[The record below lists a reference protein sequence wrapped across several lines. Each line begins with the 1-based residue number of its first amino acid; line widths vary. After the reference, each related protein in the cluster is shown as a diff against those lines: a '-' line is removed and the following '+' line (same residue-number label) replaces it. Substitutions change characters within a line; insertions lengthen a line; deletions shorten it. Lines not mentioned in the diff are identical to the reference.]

1 MRAIRSAPKRRPRY
15 GELKTPR
22 CGAPRLA
29 IPITQLQRCA
39 MAAEHAREL
48 GVSEEDQAKM
58 GIGAGGESDRLIG
71 SLGCGRKYE

>member
-1 MRAIRSAPKRRPRY
+1 
-15 GELKTPR
+15 
-22 CGAPRLA
+22 
-29 IPITQLQRCA
+29 

-58 GIGAGGESDRLIG
+58 GIGTGGESDRLIG